1 KCTKLFFPAQ
11 QAQLKYEE
19 QGIVRPSVIIPLGVD
34 PNRFKPSHS
43 KPMAK
48 RKIGIDATRLVIGFC
63 GRIGREKDLWTL
75 KKAFENVQK
84 KGKVV
89 LLIVGKGIP
98 DIRLEG
104 EGVIMAGQ
112 QEDVVPYLQAMDIY
126 VLPSLTETT
135 SLSTLEA
142 MACALPV
149 ICTPVGAIKT
159 YIKHRENG
167 FLFPRG
173 NVEKLTQYLMVLLKK
188 PKRREE
194 LGLAARKT
202 VKEQFHWENTAE
214 RIKHSL
220 KNLL

>member
-1 KCTKLFFPAQ
+1 
-11 QAQLKYEE
+11 
-19 QGIVRPSVIIPLGVD
+19 
-34 PNRFKPSHS
+34 
-43 KPMAK
+43 
-48 RKIGIDATRLVIGFC
+48 
-63 GRIGREKDLWTL
+63 
-75 KKAFENVQK
+75 
-84 KGKVV
+84 
-89 LLIVGKGIP
+89 
-98 DIRLEG
+98 
-104 EGVIMAGQ
+104 MAGQ